1 MKNNAGDEINLGIM
15 ITLINPNIFTI
26 NKTAFQDT
34 KIPGIIIQPFNIKK
48 KRKECCNMSSLQKYK
63 A

>member
-34 KIPGIIIQPFNIKK
+34 KIPGIIIQPFNINKK
-48 KRKECCNMSSLQKYK
+48 KKN
-63 A
+63 AAI